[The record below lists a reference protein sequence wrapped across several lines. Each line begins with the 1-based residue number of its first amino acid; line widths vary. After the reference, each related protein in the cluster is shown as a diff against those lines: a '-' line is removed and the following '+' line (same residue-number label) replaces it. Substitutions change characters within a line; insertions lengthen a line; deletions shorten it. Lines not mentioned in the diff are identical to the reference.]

1 MAAWLSAVSIGA
13 GYCFGAIVGLVFY
26 ERHREVRRK
35 KRAKEAL
42 GTDSVLQ
49 ASSVSLESG
58 GFGSWLIEKAIQ
70 FSVDEYNLPSSLLK
84 AGSYGFSKKAC
95 LFEKAGI
102 NRGANREWL
111 CVCTYLLLDR
121 RIACGRFARCLFFV
135 ASCCHWGNCG
145 SDMGLEQAVEGDQRR
160 GSLSCLIC

>member
-70 FSVDEYNLPSSLLK
+70 FSVDEHNLPSSLLK
-84 AGSYGFSKKAC
+84 AGSYGFSKRAC
-95 LFEKAGI
+95 LFERAGI
-102 NRGANREWL
+102 NRVLTGDGYACARIYFS
-111 CVCTYLLLDR
+111 VGGLLV
-121 RIACGRFARCLFFV
+121 GGLFFV
-135 ASCCHWGNCG
+135 ASCGYWVDCG
-145 SDMGLEQAVEGDQRR
+145 SDMGLGQAVESDQRR
-160 GSLSCLIC
+160 GSLPCLIC

>member
-1 MAAWLSAVSIGA
+1 MPVIVSARSLALFSMKGIA
-13 GYCFGAIVGLVFY
+13 KS
-26 ERHREVRRK
+26 RRK

-102 NRGANREWL
+102 NRVLTGNGYACARIYFSIGGLLVGGLLGA
-111 CVCTYLLLDR
+111 CFSSLLAV
-121 RIACGRFARCLFFV
+121 IGAIVGAI
-135 ASCCHWGNCG
+135 WGW
-145 SDMGLEQAVEGDQRR
+145 SRRR
-160 GSLSCLIC
+160 GRSKKRFVVVLIC

>member
-1 MAAWLSAVSIGA
+1 MIAVWLSAVSIGA

-70 FSVDEYNLPSSLLK
+70 FSVDEHNLPPSLLK

-95 LFEKAGI
+95 LFERAGI
-102 NRGANREWL
+102 NRVLTGDGYA
-111 CVCTYLLLDR
+111 YLFLGR
-121 RIACGRFARCLFFV
+121 RIARGRLARCLFFV
-135 ASCCHWGNCG
+135 ASCGYWVDCG
-145 SDMGLEQAVEGDQRR
+145 SDMGLGQAVESDQRR
-160 GSLSCLIC
+160 GSLPCLIC

>member
-1 MAAWLSAVSIGA
+1 MPVIVSARSLA
-13 GYCFGAIVGLVFY
+13 LFFY

-70 FSVDEYNLPSSLLK
+70 FSVDEHNLPSSLLK

-102 NRGANREWL
+102 NRVLTGDGYACARIYFSIGGLLVGGLLGA
-111 CVCTYLLLDR
+111 CFSSLLAV
-121 RIACGRFARCLFFV
+121 IG
-135 ASCCHWGNCG
+135 GNCG